1 MDERGMQNDPRYSQ
15 ARQLQQTLT
24 GGRPP
29 SSMPPPSMPP
39 SGPEASRGYPP
50 SPFAGPQMVQL
61 RAQIMAYRILA
72 RNQPLPP
79 QISLAVQVRKSLF
92 SCVPL
97 AFRVPLQNIETCKS
111 IAHFNVIVG
120 KCTLYKTNFIFKKP
134 LPI

>member
-15 ARQLQQTLT
+15 ARQLQQTMT

-39 SGPEASRGYPP
+39 QGSEAGRGYPP
-50 SPFAGPQMVQL
+50 SASPFAGPQMVQL

-79 QISLAVQVRKSLF
+79 QISLAVQVR
-92 SCVPL
+92 
-97 AFRVPLQNIETCKS
+97 
-111 IAHFNVIVG
+111 
-120 KCTLYKTNFIFKKP
+120 YFIF
-134 LPI
+134 LLSTISHVTNALCLNNQDLD